1 MDVVKLQDNIGFMG
15 PLLLFLISIYNL
27 RNQSPYLISYLV
39 FFTAN
44 TLVNKILK
52 NIIKQKR
59 PDNGIKIMDEPYDG
73 SEKYGMPSGHAQSV
87 FFSTTFLYLVKG
99 SPSWLIIEL
108 FIVALSI
115 YQRLKYRQHTFEQ
128 LFTGSAIGLL
138 FAIFSFYITKQWLS
152 GKLYPDI
159 I

>member
-1 MDVVKLQDNIGFMG
+1 
-15 PLLLFLISIYNL
+15 
-27 RNQSPYLISYLV
+27 
-39 FFTAN
+39 
-44 TLVNKILK
+44 
-52 NIIKQKR
+52 
-59 PDNGIKIMDEPYDG
+59 MDEPYDG

-115 YQRLKYRQHTFEQ
+115 YQRLKYRQHTLEQ

-138 FAIFSFYITKQWLS
+138 FAVFSFNITKQWLS